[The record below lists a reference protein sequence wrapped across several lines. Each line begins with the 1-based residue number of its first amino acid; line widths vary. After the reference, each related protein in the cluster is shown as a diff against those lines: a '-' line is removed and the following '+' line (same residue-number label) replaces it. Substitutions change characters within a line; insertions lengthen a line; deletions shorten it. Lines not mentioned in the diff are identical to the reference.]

1 MLSTREAGMRAILLD
16 GPGRP
21 LREADLPEPD
31 PQPGQVRVR
40 VHACGVCR
48 TDLHVVDGELPDP
61 KLPLVLGHQIVG
73 RVEALGPDAEGFA
86 IGDRI
91 GVPWLGGSCG
101 ECRFCSTGREN
112 LCDAARYTGYQIDGG
127 FADFC
132 TADPRFCFPIP
143 ERYSDLD
150 AAPLLCGGLIG
161 YRALRMAGD
170 AERLGFY
177 GFGASAH
184 ILIQIARFEGREVH
198 VFTRPG
204 DAAAQR
210 FAEELGAA
218 WVGGSDR
225 VPPDPLDAAIVFA
238 PVGGLVPAALRAVRK
253 AGVVVC
259 AGIHMSEIPAF
270 PYSILWGE
278 RVLRSVANA
287 TRRDGEEFLALA
299 PKVPV
304 RTEVHRYLLDETPRA
319 LSDLREG
326 RFTGAAVVA
335 VEHGD

>member
-1 MLSTREAGMRAILLD
+1 MRAILFD

-21 LREADLPEPD
+21 LRRVDLPEPD
-31 PQPGQVRVR
+31 LQSGRVRVR

-48 TDLHVVDGELPDP
+48 TDLHVVDGELPNP

-73 RVEALGPDAEGFA
+73 RVEAVGPDAEGFA

-101 ECRFCSTGREN
+101 ECRFCATGREN

-127 FADFC
+127 FSDC
-132 TADPRFCFPIP
+132 CIADPRYCFPIP

-150 AAPLLCGGLIG
+150 AAPLLCAGLIG

-184 ILIQIARFEGREVH
+184 ILIQIARYEGREVH

-204 DAAAQR
+204 DTDAQG
-210 FAEELGAA
+210 FAEGLGAA

-225 VPPDPLDAAIVFA
+225 MPPGPLDAAIVFA
-238 PVGGLVPAALRAVRK
+238 PVGALVPTALRAVRP

-278 RVLRSVANA
+278 RVLRSVANV
-287 TRRDGEEFLALA
+287 TRRDGREFFALA

-304 RTEVHRYLLDETPRA
+304 RTEVRSYALDEVPGA
-319 LSDLREG
+319 LDDLREG
-326 RFTGAAVVA
+326 RVTGAAA
-335 VEHGD
+335 IALRAAG

>member
-1 MLSTREAGMRAILLD
+1 MRAILLD

-278 RVLRSVANA
+278 RVLRSVANV

-304 RTEVHRYLLDETPRA
+304 RTEVHRYSLDQTPRA

-335 VEHGD
+335 VKCRD

>member
-1 MLSTREAGMRAILLD
+1 MRAILLD

-132 TADPRFCFPIP
+132 TADPRFCFPFRNAIRISMRP
-143 ERYSDLD
+143 
-150 AAPLLCGGLIG
+150 
-161 YRALRMAGD
+161 
-170 AERLGFY
+170 
-177 GFGASAH
+177 
-184 ILIQIARFEGREVH
+184 RF
-198 VFTRPG
+198 
-204 DAAAQR
+204 
-210 FAEELGAA
+210 
-218 WVGGSDR
+218 S
-225 VPPDPLDAAIVFA
+225 
-238 PVGGLVPAALRAVRK
+238 
-253 AGVVVC
+253 AGV
-259 AGIHMSEIPAF
+259 
-270 PYSILWGE
+270 
-278 RVLRSVANA
+278 
-287 TRRDGEEFLALA
+287 
-299 PKVPV
+299 
-304 RTEVHRYLLDETPRA
+304 
-319 LSDLREG
+319 
-326 RFTGAAVVA
+326 
-335 VEHGD
+335 

>member
-1 MLSTREAGMRAILLD
+1 MRAILLD

-31 PQPGQVRVR
+31 PQPGQVRIC

-278 RVLRSVANA
+278 RVLRSVANV

-304 RTEVHRYLLDETPRA
+304 RT
-319 LSDLREG
+319 
-326 RFTGAAVVA
+326 
-335 VEHGD
+335 

>member
-1 MLSTREAGMRAILLD
+1 MRAILFD

-21 LREADLPEPD
+21 LRRVDLPEPD
-31 PQPGQVRVR
+31 LQSGRVRVR

-48 TDLHVVDGELPDP
+48 TDLHVVDGELPNP

-73 RVEALGPDAEGFA
+73 RVEAVGPDAEGFA

-101 ECRFCSTGREN
+101 ECRFCATGREN

-127 FADFC
+127 FSDC
-132 TADPRFCFPIP
+132 CIADPRYCFPIP

-150 AAPLLCGGLIG
+150 AAPLLCAGLIG

-184 ILIQIARFEGREVH
+184 ILIQIARYEGREVH

-204 DAAAQR
+204 DTDAQG
-210 FAEELGAA
+210 FAEGLGAA

-225 VPPDPLDAAIVFA
+225 MPPGPLDAAIVFA
-238 PVGGLVPAALRAVRK
+238 PVGALVPTALRAVRP

-278 RVLRSVANA
+278 RVLRSVANV
-287 TRRDGEEFLALA
+287 TRRDGREFFALA

-304 RTEVHRYLLDETPRA
+304 RTEVRSYALDEVPGA
-319 LSDLREG
+319 LDDLREG
-326 RFTGAAVVA
+326 RVTGAAA
-335 VEHGD
+335 IALRAGG